1 MMDYM
6 FVIAPLSEEDGGG
19 YVAYV
24 PDLPGCMS
32 DGDTP
37 EQAALNV
44 QAAVEEW
51 LDCAADR
58 KMEIP
63 PPGSR
68 VAEAAGEHR
77 RLSEAYRELVSDLE
91 SMRANVDHLDARLC
105 EVERKIADLDEKI
118 ENNHAWSRFEQL
130 IGRQERE
137 EGEVAHVC

>member
-1 MMDYM
+1 MMDYL

-19 YVAYV
+19 FVAYV

-37 EQAALNV
+37 EQAALNI
-44 QAAVEEW
+44 QDAILEW
-51 LDCAADR
+51 LDCAAER

-68 VAEAAGEHR
+68 LAEVAGEHKQ
-77 RLSEAYRELVSDLE
+77 LSEAYKALVNDLE

-118 ENNHAWSRFEQL
+118 ENNHAWTRFEQL
-130 IGRQERE
+130 IGAQDPQK
-137 EGEVAHVC
+137 GQIAQMC